1 MIPVHKNQGKST
13 MQTNAFKMNRI
24 YSLVLAIATLFM
36 SSFATAVPLL
46 YDVRY
51 NPLLEGETEVEFVF
65 DEEIYV
71 EPQIQVF
78 SEPAR
83 IELFFDEADFE
94 QNLEEVLINKAG
106 VEKVTSEFVNDGFKV
121 TVYLDHLKIY
131 QTRVDKNLFYL
142 HVSDN
147 PTQDATQTI
156 AAESEGANYI
166 NRIQALDFR
175 RGEKGEARVLVF
187 LQENM
192 AAIDVQEQ
200 AGKVVVEFHNTDIID
215 DLLYQLDVMD
225 FGTVVS
231 MVETFK
237 EGSNSRIEIQTTD
250 AFDYNYQQL
259 DNIFTLTLEK
269 DESKRS
275 FLGNGKEY
283 QGRPM
288 SLNFQ
293 DISIRAVL
301 QIIAD
306 YNGFN
311 LVVSDSVS
319 GSITLR
325 LDGVPWDQALDIVLR
340 VKGLDKRMEGSILM
354 VAPTEELAAR
364 EAKELKAKQQVEDLE
379 PLYSEYIQLNYAK
392 AQEFADLLKT
402 DVNSILS
409 SRGSVSVDA
418 RTNTLLIKDTA
429 KSIENVRRMIEN
441 LDVAVKQVVI
451 ESRMVT
457 VRDNVQEDLGIRW
470 GFSDSNGGWRNGT
483 SPGSPDYAT
492 GTLSGISG
500 SLAGADGIAY
510 NNTPSIGDRLNVNLP
525 VANPAGSIG
534 MHVAKLANGQ
544 LIDLELSALEQENK
558 GEIIASPRI
567 TTANQKKA
575 RIEQGT
581 EIPYVQSASSGA
593 TTVTFKKAVLS
604 LEVTPHITPDN
615 KVILDLAITQD
626 TRGDTVDTPTGPAV
640 AIDTQRI
647 ETQVLV
653 ENGQTVV
660 LGGIYQQQIINSA
673 SKVPL
678 LGDIPYMGALFRSTS
693 ERNEKRE
700 LLIFVTPKIMVDSS
714 L

>member
-1 MIPVHKNQGKST
+1 MIPVHKNQGNST
-13 MQTNAFKMNRI
+13 MQNNAFKMNRI
-24 YSLVLAIATLFM
+24 YSFILVIATLFM

-83 IELFFDEADFE
+83 IEMFFDEADFE
-94 QNLEEVLINKAG
+94 QSLGEVLVNTAG
-106 VEKVTSEFVNDGFKV
+106 VEKVTNEFVNDGFKV
-121 TVYLDHLKIY
+121 TVYLDRLKIY

-147 PTQDATQTI
+147 PTQDANQTV
-156 AAESEGANYI
+156 AQEDEGDSYI

-175 RGEKGEARVLVF
+175 RGEEGEARVLVF

-200 AGKVVVEFHNTDIID
+200 AGKIIVEFHNTDIID
-215 DLLYQLDVMD
+215 DLLYTLDVMD
-225 FGTVVS
+225 FGTVVN

-237 EGSNSRIEIQTTD
+237 EGANSRIEIQTTD

-259 DNIFTLTLEK
+259 DNIFTLTVEK

-311 LVVSDSVS
+311 LVVSDSVD
-319 GSITLR
+319 GNITLR

-402 DVNSILS
+402 EANSILS
-409 SRGSVSVDA
+409 ARGSVSVDA

-429 KSIENVRRMIEN
+429 KSIESVRRMVET

-470 GFSDSNGGWRNGT
+470 GFSDSNSGFGNNVGPN
-483 SPGSPDYAT
+483 ST
-492 GTLSGISG
+492 GTLTGVSG
-500 SLAGADGIAY
+500 SIIGANDMAF
-510 NNTPSIGDRLNVNLP
+510 NNSSSIGDRLNVNLP

-660 LGGIYQQQIINSA
+660 LGGIYQQQIISSA
-673 SKVPL
+673 NKVPL
-678 LGDIPYMGALFRSTS
+678 LGDVPYLGALFRNTS

-700 LLIFVTPKIMVDSS
+700 LLIFVTPKIMVEST